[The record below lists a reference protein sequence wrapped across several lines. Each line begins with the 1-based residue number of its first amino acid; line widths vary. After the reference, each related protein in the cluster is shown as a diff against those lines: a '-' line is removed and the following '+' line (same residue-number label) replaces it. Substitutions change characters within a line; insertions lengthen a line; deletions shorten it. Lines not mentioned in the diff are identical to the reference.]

1 MGFGIGFNFG
11 DNFGSPDSSG
21 GGSGG
26 GFPTWESDT
35 IVGGTVYLFTSLE
48 EIQRLFSSWG
58 ERQHTDDI
66 NPNDENYNDDNQSA
80 ATRIAFLEELIQ
92 RATSHIMSYLGPRY
106 TADAIYRIPRIR
118 EIATYWAC
126 YKLSRRRGNQPVYEL
141 EYFEAMDDLEKYRA
155 GELYL
160 DAPSNGPRAIMQSY
174 VVDNRFYTQPLRVLT
189 QSSTSI
195 VPGQRI
201 AFRLPFYWL

>member
-1 MGFGIGFNFG
+1 MPGFGIGFNFG
-11 DNFGSPDSSG
+11 DNLSTPNPGS
-21 GGSGG
+21 GGSG
-26 GFPTWESDT
+26 FPSWESDT
-35 IVGGTVYLFTSLE
+35 VVDSVTYLFTSLE
-48 EIQRLFSSWG
+48 EIQMLFSSWG
-58 ERQHTDDI
+58 ERQHTDDL
-66 NPNDENYNDDNQSA
+66 NPNDENYDEGNQSS
-80 ATRIAFLEELIQ
+80 ATRLAFLNELIQ
-92 RATSHIMSYLGPRY
+92 RATSHVMSYLGPRY
-106 TADAIYRIPRIR
+106 TANAIYRIPRIR

-126 YKLSRRRGNQPVYEL
+126 YKLSRRRGNQPVYEY

-201 AFRLPFYWL
+201 AYRLPFYWL